1 MNQDLFAEVQPFLDY
16 LRSVRQYSPHTL
28 RAYAGDLADFHAYV
42 GKLRDKPTTER
53 DVTYPLVR
61 GYLYALKSRKLS
73 NRSISRK
80 LASLRSYFRFLSREA
95 KGESLADLEFSGFRV
110 DKHLPRYLVARE
122 AELLME
128 LPQGE
133 GFLACRD
140 RAILELFY
148 QCGLRL
154 AELTGLTD
162 SHVDRRAQLVRVF
175 GKGGKMREVP
185 FGDLAAERLSVYL
198 EARTTEFGPAA
209 QRLFLNRAG
218 KPLTTRSVAR
228 VVEKYT
234 ARLREGNKLSPH
246 ALRHSFATHLLDNG
260 ADLLAVSELLGHAS
274 IKTTQI
280 YTHLST
286 AALKRE
292 YQQAHPRALETEK

>member
-1 MNQDLFAEVQPFLDY
+1 MSEDLFAEVRPFLDY
-16 LRSVRQYSPHTL
+16 LRSVRQYSPNTL
-28 RAYAGDLADFHAYV
+28 RAYAGDLKDFQDYV
-42 GKLRDKPTTER
+42 GTLRDKPTTAS
-53 DVTYPLVR
+53 DATYPLVR
-61 GYLYALKSRKLS
+61 GYLYALKARELS
-73 NRSISRK
+73 NRTISRK
-80 LASLRSYFRFLSREA
+80 LAALRSYFRYLSREA
-95 KGESLADLEFSGFRV
+95 KADSLADLEFSGFRV
-110 DKHLPRYLVARE
+110 DKRLPRYLVARE

-128 LPQGE
+128 LPQGD

-162 SHVDRRAQLVRVF
+162 AHVDRRGRILRVL
-175 GKGGKMREVP
+175 GKGSKMREVP
-185 FGDLAAERLSVYL
+185 FGELAAERLAIYI
-198 EARTTEFGPAA
+198 EARTARFGAAA
-209 QRLFLNRAG
+209 QRLFLNRSG
-218 KPLTTRSVAR
+218 KPLTSRSVAR

-234 ARLREGNKLSPH
+234 AKLREGSKLSPH

-260 ADLLAVSELLGHAS
+260 ADLLAVQELLGHKS

-292 YQQAHPRALETEK
+292 YQQAHPRAVENEE